1 MPKVVNMMDLSIL
14 MPFYNEEKQI
24 DITVRTILPILE
36 ELDISSDILL
46 IDDGSSDHTWDEISK
61 VSLAYPNQVRGLKLS
76 RNFGKEAAICAGL
89 DMVDAH
95 AVILMDGDLQHPP
108 ACIPEMI
115 RLWREG
121 YDVVEGVKSDRGK
134 ESKLSRMNARIFY
147 GLFRKVAGY
156 DLSNA
161 SDFKL
166 LDRAVIEKW
175 RSLKEYQ
182 TFFRGLSAWLGFK
195 RCNFSFEV
203 ADRQTGHSRW
213 RLSAL
218 VRLSVNA
225 ITAFSSIPLHLI
237 SLIGAIFF
245 LGSFLLIIQTL
256 FNYFS
261 GNAND
266 GFTTVII
273 VVLVVGACIMVSLG
287 LLGIYVGKIFE
298 EVKGRP
304 RYIISDDTKSPPSRG
319 RDFINSKSAP
329 NAKEGQ

>member
-1 MPKVVNMMDLSIL
+1 MDLTIL
-14 MPFYNEEKQI
+14 MPFYNEDKQI
-24 DITVRTILPILE
+24 DITVSTLLPILE
-36 ELDISSDILL
+36 QLDIEADMLL
-46 IDDGSSDHTWDEISK
+46 VDDGSSDRTWDAIAKASA
-61 VSLAYPNQVRGLKLS
+61 AYPNQVRGLKLS

-89 DMVDAH
+89 DVVDSH

-108 ACIPEMI
+108 KHIPEMVQ
-115 RLWREG
+115 LWRSG
-121 YDVVEGVKSDRGK
+121 YDVVEGIKSDRGN
-134 ESKLSRMNARIFY
+134 ESALSRINAGIFY

-195 RCNFSFEV
+195 RCTFSFEV
-203 ADRQTGHSRW
+203 ADRQTGQSRW

-225 ITAFSSIPLHLI
+225 ITAFSSVPLHI
-237 SLIGAIFF
+237 ITLIGALFF

-266 GFTTVII
+266 GFTTVIL

-304 RYIISDDTKSPPSRG
+304 RYIISDDTNIAITRG
-319 RDFINSKSAP
+319 RDLLNTTT
-329 NAKEGQ
+329 NKEDQ

>member
-1 MPKVVNMMDLSIL
+1 
-14 MPFYNEEKQI
+14 MPFYNEDKQI
-24 DITVRTILPILE
+24 DITVSTLLPILE
-36 ELDISSDILL
+36 QLDIEADMLL
-46 IDDGSSDHTWDEISK
+46 VDDGSSDRTWDAIAKASA
-61 VSLAYPNQVRGLKLS
+61 AYPNQVRGLKLS

-89 DMVDAH
+89 DVVDSH

-108 ACIPEMI
+108 KHIPAMVQ
-115 RLWREG
+115 LWRSG
-121 YDVVEGVKSDRGK
+121 YDVVEGIKSDRGN
-134 ESKLSRMNARIFY
+134 ESALSRINAGIFY

-195 RCNFSFEV
+195 RCTFSFEV
-203 ADRQTGHSRW
+203 ADRQTGQSRW

-225 ITAFSSIPLHLI
+225 ITAFSSVPLHI
-237 SLIGAIFF
+237 ITLIGALFF

-266 GFTTVII
+266 GFTTVIL

-304 RYIISDDTKSPPSRG
+304 RYIISDDTNIAITRG
-319 RDFINSKSAP
+319 RDLLNTTTK
-329 NAKEGQ
+329 KEDQ